1 MRSGP
6 VPGGLT
12 GCSRPSPDPRHEA
25 GRDGA
30 APAGGRRLDDRDQHG
45 EVGFDSGTQRVEA
58 RSTASTAS
66 PVSRDE
72 GVRADQPEGGWAG
85 GADDSTGGV
94 GDSSG
99 SDDPPGDDDGGDRPD
114 D

>member
-1 MRSGP
+1 MGSGP
-6 VPGGLT
+6 VPGGLA
-12 GCSRPSPDPRHEA
+12 GCSPSSPDPRHEA

-45 EVGFDSGTQRVEA
+45 EVEFDSGTQRVEVQVA
-58 RSTASTAS
+58 CVDGV

-72 GVRADQPEGGWAG
+72 GVRADQPEGGSAG